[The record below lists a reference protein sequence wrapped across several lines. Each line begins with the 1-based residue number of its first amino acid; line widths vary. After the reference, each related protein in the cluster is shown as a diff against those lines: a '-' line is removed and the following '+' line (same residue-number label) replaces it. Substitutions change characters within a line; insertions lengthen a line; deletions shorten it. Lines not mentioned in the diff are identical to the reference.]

1 MTSHNTAA
9 RGADNRAKITPKT
22 LYQHPDG
29 GHVWLVYRGSVAK
42 IGVAKIGVAEGDN
55 DEGDCALVPIGIV
68 GLKTL
73 AYGLLTV
80 AAEMEAAQ

>member
-1 MTSHNTAA
+1 MHLNTRNMA
-9 RGADNRAKITPKT
+9 
-22 LYQHPDG
+22 
-29 GHVWLVYRGSVAK
+29 
-42 IGVAKIGVAEGDN
+42 GVESR
-55 DEGDCALVPIGIV
+55 ALVPIGIA

>member
-1 MTSHNTAA
+1 MTSHNTTA
-9 RGADNRAKITPKT
+9 RGADGRAQITPKT

-29 GHVWLVYRGSVAK
+29 GTVWLVYRGN
-42 IGVAKIGVAEGDN
+42 VAKIGVAEGDN
-55 DEGDCALVPIGIV
+55 DEGDCALVPIGIA